1 MELGGRKILHFLWTF
16 KIGNLKLSPNLA
28 NIKDHYELKFSL
40 FLTYLC
46 LVFYVIFFHFLI
58 NFIFYSLIFYLLLQ
72 AKADRKSS
80 SHKFFFGIGFSLI
93 RLLFKRTRRQLIKC
107 RGKNKC
113 TCHYCSLACF
123 LPRHFSGKWE
133 TLRINIVCFWEVFYL
148 PESELL
154 PGRMEY
160 LDKVIEQSVKYAT
173 LLLHLGINKNLLQLF
188 GNTNTLASLL
198 YGNKSSVL
206 KYPPVFICSKPTMK
220 TPEKCAISLHC

>member
-1 MELGGRKILHFLWTF
+1 M
-16 KIGNLKLSPNLA
+16 
-28 NIKDHYELKFSL
+28 
-40 FLTYLC
+40 C

-93 RLLFKRTRRQLIKC
+93 RLLFKRTRRRLINC

-113 TCHYCSLACF
+113 TYHYCSLACF
-123 LPRHFSGKWE
+123 LPRHFSEKWE
-133 TLRINIVCFWEVFYL
+133 SLRINIVCFWEVFYL

-160 LDKVIEQSVKYAT
+160 LDKAIEQSVKYAT
-173 LLLHLGINKNLLQLF
+173 LLLHFGINKNLLQL
-188 GNTNTLASLL
+188 LL
-198 YGNKSSVL
+198 WQVYFMEIN
-206 KYPPVFICSKPTMK
+206 PVFLSTHLYLFVPNQLWKHQKNAQYLFIVKNKDIRTL
-220 TPEKCAISLHC
+220 SLTSIGCRYW